1 MYIGMTVICCSIIY
15 TLLLCIVYF
24 RKERIVTVETKIYD
38 VILAIN
44 LLGLILELLCCF
56 TVPVREEIP
65 ILNEVINRL
74 FLVYFVVFVSTFT
87 VYMYITSIDANN
99 KKVNELSKG
108 KLRNFYYIFLMIC
121 IIIVCVLPL
130 SYHYDGKS
138 VYSYG
143 AATNF
148 IYVLCFVYII
158 FDFYCLIKN
167 HKNIKLKKIIPL
179 FALMICFIF
188 AFIIRTINPGII
200 LITSSFSLVT
210 AIMYFTIENPDVKI
224 INMLELAKDQ
234 AEKAN
239 RAKSDFLSSMSHEI
253 RTPLNAIVGFSEDI
267 STYESQ
273 LPKEVV
279 EDAKDIR
286 VASNTLLEIVGN
298 ILDINK
304 IESGKMDIEVAPYDL
319 REMIN
324 SVVKLNET
332 KIKEKGINFN
342 VNIAEDVPEE
352 LIGDR
357 SHIKQIINNL
367 LSNAFK
373 YTDDGYVSLT
383 VKCINNMKKCRL
395 FISVQDT
402 GRGIKKEDISNLF
415 QKFERLDVEKNSTTE
430 GTGLG
435 LAITK
440 KLVDL
445 MGGKI
450 NVQSEYKKGSLFVV
464 EIPQEIGEE
473 KKDLSNTELINT
485 IEVLN
490 QLNNKE
496 RSKQNYGSKKIL
508 IVDDSPLNIKVA
520 KKALADF
527 DFEIDECTNGE
538 ECLRKVYEKNDYDLI
553 LMDIMMPVMS
563 GETALEKLK
572 EMPDFRTPVIALTA
586 DAVAGAKE
594 KYLEEGFAGYL
605 SKPFNKKQIAE
616 ILDKI
621 FNAKDNF
628 NQEIKFD
635 SKKIKNKNTSNLSF
649 LEENNIDVTNALNL
663 LGDEETYNEM
673 LKTFYADFDERL
685 DKLRKCK
692 VNKNMSEYSTLV
704 HSIKSDA
711 KYLGFMDLAD
721 LALDHEVHSKE
732 NNLDYIEQNFNQL
745 LTELIRIKKVLESYL
760 TI

>member
-56 TVPVREEIP
+56 IVPVREEIP

-253 RTPLNAIVGFSEDI
+253 RTPLNAVVGLSEDI

-273 LPKEVV
+273 LPKEVA

-298 ILDINK
+298 ILDFNK
-304 IESGKMDIEVAPYDL
+304 IESGKLDIEVAPYNF

-324 SVVKLNET
+324 SVVKLNELNL
-332 KIKEKGINFN
+332 KEKEINFN
-342 VNIAEDVPEE
+342 LNVAEDVPEE

-357 SHIKQIINNL
+357 AYIKQIINNL

-373 YTDDGYVSLT
+373 YTDEGYVSLT
-383 VKCINNMKKCRL
+383 VKCINNMKTCRL

-402 GRGIKKEDISNLF
+402 GRGIRKEDISKLF
-415 QKFERLDVEKNSTTE
+415 QKFERLDIEKNSTTE

-450 NVQSEYKKGSLFVV
+450 NVQSEYKKGSLFIV

-485 IEVLN
+485 VEVLN
-490 QLNNKE
+490 QLNKKENNK
-496 RSKQNYGSKKIL
+496 KYGNKKIL

-520 KKALADF
+520 KKALADY
-527 DFEIDECTNGE
+527 DFEIDECINGE
-538 ECLRKVYEKNDYDLI
+538 ECLKKVEETNNYDLI

-563 GETALEKLK
+563 GETALKRLK
-572 EMPDFRTPVIALTA
+572 EMQNFKTPVIALTA
-586 DAVAGAKE
+586 DAVAGSKE
-594 KYLEEGFAGYL
+594 KYLEEGFVDYL
-605 SKPFNKKQIAE
+605 SKPFNRKQIAE

-621 FNAKDNF
+621 FNDKDNF

-635 SKKIKNKNTSNLSF
+635 SQKKKKKKTANLSF

-673 LKTFYADFDERL
+673 LKTFYTDFDEKL
-685 DKLRKCK
+685 DKLNKFK
-692 VNKNMSEYSTLV
+692 ESKNMSEYSTLV

-732 NNLDYIEQNFNQL
+732 NNIDYIEQNFNQL
-745 LTELIRIKKVLESYL
+745 LTELTRIKKVLESYL

>member
-56 TVPVREEIP
+56 IVPVREEIP

-253 RTPLNAIVGFSEDI
+253 RTPLNAVVGLSEDI

-273 LPKEVV
+273 LPKEVA

-298 ILDINK
+298 ILDFNK
-304 IESGKMDIEVAPYDL
+304 IESGKMDIEVAPYNF

-324 SVVKLNET
+324 SVVKLNELNL
-332 KIKEKGINFN
+332 KEKEINFN
-342 VNIAEDVPEE
+342 LNVAEDVPEE

-357 SHIKQIINNL
+357 AYIKQIINNL

-373 YTDDGYVSLT
+373 YTDEGYVSLT
-383 VKCINNMKKCRL
+383 VKCINNMKTCRL

-402 GRGIKKEDISNLF
+402 GRGIRKEDISKLF
-415 QKFERLDVEKNSTTE
+415 QKFERLDIEKNSTTE

-450 NVQSEYKKGSLFVV
+450 NVQSEYKKGSLFIV

-485 IEVLN
+485 VEVLN
-490 QLNNKE
+490 QLNKKENNK
-496 RSKQNYGSKKIL
+496 KYGNKKIL

-520 KKALADF
+520 KKALADY
-527 DFEIDECTNGE
+527 DFEIDECINGE
-538 ECLRKVYEKNDYDLI
+538 ECLKKVEETNNYDLI

-563 GETALEKLK
+563 GETALKRLK
-572 EMPDFRTPVIALTA
+572 EMQNFKTPVIALTA
-586 DAVAGAKE
+586 DAVAGSKE
-594 KYLEEGFAGYL
+594 KYLEEGFVDYL

-621 FNAKDNF
+621 FNDKDNF

-635 SKKIKNKNTSNLSF
+635 SQKIENKKTANLSF

-673 LKTFYADFDERL
+673 LKTFYTDFDEKL
-685 DKLRKCK
+685 DKLNKFK
-692 VNKNMSEYSTLV
+692 ESKNMSEYSTLV

-732 NNLDYIEQNFNQL
+732 NNIDYIEQNFNQL
-745 LTELIRIKKVLESYL
+745 LTELTRIKKVLESYL

>member
-56 TVPVREEIP
+56 IVPVREEIP

-253 RTPLNAIVGFSEDI
+253 RTPLNAVVGLSEDI

-273 LPKEVV
+273 LPKEVA

-298 ILDINK
+298 ILDFNK
-304 IESGKMDIEVAPYDL
+304 IESGKMDIEVAPYNF

-324 SVVKLNET
+324 SVVKLNELNL
-332 KIKEKGINFN
+332 KEKEINFN
-342 VNIAEDVPEE
+342 LNVAEDVPEE

-357 SHIKQIINNL
+357 AYIKQIINNL

-373 YTDDGYVSLT
+373 YTDEGYVSLT
-383 VKCINNMKKCRL
+383 VKCINNMKTCRL

-402 GRGIKKEDISNLF
+402 GRGIRKEDISKLF
-415 QKFERLDVEKNSTTE
+415 QKFERLDIEKNSTTE

-450 NVQSEYKKGSLFVV
+450 NVQSEYKKGSLFIV

-485 IEVLN
+485 VEVLN
-490 QLNNKE
+490 QLNKKENNK
-496 RSKQNYGSKKIL
+496 KYGNKKIL

-520 KKALADF
+520 KKALADY
-527 DFEIDECTNGE
+527 DFEIDECINGE
-538 ECLRKVYEKNDYDLI
+538 ECLKKVEETNNYDLI

-563 GETALEKLK
+563 GETALKRLK
-572 EMPDFRTPVIALTA
+572 EMPNFKTPVIALTA
-586 DAVAGAKE
+586 DAVAGSKE
-594 KYLEEGFAGYL
+594 KYLEEGFVDYL
-605 SKPFNKKQIAE
+605 SKPFNRKQIAE

-621 FNAKDNF
+621 FNDKDNF

-635 SKKIKNKNTSNLSF
+635 SQKIENKKTANLSF

-673 LKTFYADFDERL
+673 LKTFYDEFDEKME
-685 DKLRKCK
+685 KLKEFK
-692 VNKNMSEYSTLV
+692 ESKNMSEYSTLV

-721 LALDHEVHSKE
+721 LSLDHEVHSKE
-732 NNLDYIEQNFNQL
+732 NNIDYIDQNFNQL
-745 LTELIRIKKVLESYL
+745 LNELIRIKNVLDLYL
-760 TI
+760 KN

>member
-253 RTPLNAIVGFSEDI
+253 RTPLNAVVGLSEDI

-273 LPKEVV
+273 LPKEVA

-298 ILDINK
+298 ILDFNK
-304 IESGKMDIEVAPYDL
+304 IESGKMDIEVAPYNF

-324 SVVKLNET
+324 SVVKLNELNL
-332 KIKEKGINFN
+332 KEKEINFN
-342 VNIAEDVPEE
+342 LNVAEDVPEE

-357 SHIKQIINNL
+357 AYIKQIINNL

-373 YTDDGYVSLT
+373 YTDEGYVSLT

-402 GRGIKKEDISNLF
+402 GRGIKKENISKLF
-415 QKFERLDVEKNSTTE
+415 QKFERLDIEKNSTTE

-450 NVQSEYKKGSLFVV
+450 NVQSEYKKGSLFLV
-464 EIPQEIGEE
+464 EIPQEIVEE
-473 KKDLSNTELINT
+473 KKNLSNTELINT
-485 IEVLN
+485 VEVLN
-490 QLNNKE
+490 QLNKKENNK
-496 RSKQNYGSKKIL
+496 KYGNKKIL

-520 KKALADF
+520 KKALADY
-527 DFEIDECTNGE
+527 DFEIDECINGE
-538 ECLRKVYEKNDYDLI
+538 ECLKKVEETNDYDLI

-563 GETALEKLK
+563 GETALKRLK
-572 EMPDFRTPVIALTA
+572 EMQNFKTPVIALTA
-586 DAVAGAKE
+586 DAVAGSKE
-594 KYLEEGFAGYL
+594 KYLEEGFVDYL
-605 SKPFNKKQIAE
+605 SKPFNKNQIAE

-621 FNAKDNF
+621 FNDKDNF

-635 SKKIKNKNTSNLSF
+635 SQKIENKKTTNLSF

-673 LKTFYADFDERL
+673 LKTFYTDFDEKL
-685 DKLRKCK
+685 DKLNKFK
-692 VNKNMSEYSTLV
+692 ESKNMSEYSTLI

-732 NNLDYIEQNFNQL
+732 NNIDYIEQNFDQL
-745 LTELIRIKKVLESYL
+745 LTELVRIKKVLESYL